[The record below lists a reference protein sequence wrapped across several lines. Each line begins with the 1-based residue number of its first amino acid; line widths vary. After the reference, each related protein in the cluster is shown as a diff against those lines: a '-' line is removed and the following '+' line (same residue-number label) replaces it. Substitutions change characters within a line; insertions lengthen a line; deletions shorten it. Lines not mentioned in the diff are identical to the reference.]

1 MVTPLPFPRP
11 PEPLPH
17 CTQSFAP
24 DWYPF
29 TGEEVHCPTT
39 LSVRPSIANMEK
51 SNKRKARLFRF
62 TLSMSLLLRSIY
74 ILVPSDV
81 LSPYNSTRNGHRHR
95 NRDSENYLQSRCTE
109 PR

>member
-39 LSVRPSIANMEK
+39 LSVRPSIADMEK
-51 SNKRKARLFRF
+51 SNKFISLH
-62 TLSMSLLLRSIY
+62 TLHVIATPFNLYSSAIRRPQA
-74 ILVPSDV
+74 V
-81 LSPYNSTRNGHRHR
+81 
-95 NRDSENYLQSRCTE
+95 Q
-109 PR
+109 